1 MKWNVRKNNLSNLNT
16 QITITTNMFFECK
29 QLKNIQYMFYGCESF
44 EMINCT
50 NFKIKDNNK
59 SNFNM
64 FSTFLKFKILE

>member
-1 MKWNVRKNNLSNLNT
+1 
-16 QITITTNMFFECK
+16 
-29 QLKNIQYMFYGCESF
+29 MFYGCESF